1 MTEKETS
8 QLLAVILEVYPAF
21 GKGRDPKF
29 TTQIWHALFQNI
41 PFEQAKQ
48 ALMIFIAT
56 DTKGFA
62 PAPGMIREIILDAG
76 KQEEA
81 AAGDS
86 GGNTQPGKAA
96 SMGLNGRMDD
106 TAFGGSVVSAG
117 LRRSDGER
125 TPNQAASRE
134 SENRSRSWL
143 NRAQIFS
150 GYAAL
155 SHRTGFH
162 PAVGFFMRPEEVPR
176 LELE

>member
-29 TTQIWHALFQNI
+29 TTRIWHALFQNI

-76 KQEEA
+76 KQEEMSTLEA
-81 AAGDS
+81 WERTERAISRGLYYGAEEFRKLPPEIQTVIRS
-86 GGNTQPGKAA
+86 PERLHQWA
-96 SMGLNGRMDD
+96 SMDEW
-106 TAFGGSVVSAG
+106 TIQHSVAPWFQ
-117 LRRSDGER
+117 RAYEDQMER
-125 TPNQAASRE
+125 E
-134 SENRSRSWL
+134 
-143 NRAQIFS
+143 
-150 GYAAL
+150 
-155 SHRTGFH
+155 HRT
-162 PAVGFFMRPEEVPR
+162 R
-176 LELE
+176 LLPGNLRIGAGPD